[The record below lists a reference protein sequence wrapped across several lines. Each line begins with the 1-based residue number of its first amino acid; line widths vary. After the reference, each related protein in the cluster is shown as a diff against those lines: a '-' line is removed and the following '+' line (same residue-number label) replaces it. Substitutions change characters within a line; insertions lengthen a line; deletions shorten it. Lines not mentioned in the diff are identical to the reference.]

1 MKYKI
6 TAYGCHD
13 LTVAVLDLTEAEHA
27 AIMRVSL
34 AINTEITDGCMPRL
48 YVEAAEGA
56 DRD

>member
-6 TAYGCHD
+6 TAEGCDD
-13 LTVAVLDLTEAEHA
+13 LTVVVLDLTEAEHA

-34 AINTEITDGCMPRL
+34 AVNTESNDLCMPRL
-48 YVEAAEGA
+48 YVEVAEEA